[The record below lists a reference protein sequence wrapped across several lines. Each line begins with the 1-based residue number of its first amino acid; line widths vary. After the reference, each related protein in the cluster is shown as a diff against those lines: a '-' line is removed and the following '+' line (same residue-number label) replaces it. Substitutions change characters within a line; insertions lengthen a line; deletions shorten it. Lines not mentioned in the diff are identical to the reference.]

1 MAKRANRM
9 FDLIWVHMDAT
20 HSSYN
25 GAINA
30 MRAQHEALD
39 DFKLSVNLKKDG
51 LEALVK
57 VAGVVPGWVQ
67 GKPWAAAVIRIFD
80 DSDHDEAGVLVN
92 NILWEDDSTRER
104 MGNS

>member
-30 MRAQHEALD
+30 MRARHEAAG
-39 DFKLSVNLKKDG
+39 DFKLSINLKKDG

-57 VAGVVPGWVQ
+57 VAGVVPTWTQ
-67 GKPWAAAVIRIFD
+67 GKPWIAAVIQVFAD
-80 DSDHDEAGVLVN
+80 TDHDGVSLLVN
-92 NILWEDDSTRER
+92 NVDWEDPAEI
-104 MGNS
+104 